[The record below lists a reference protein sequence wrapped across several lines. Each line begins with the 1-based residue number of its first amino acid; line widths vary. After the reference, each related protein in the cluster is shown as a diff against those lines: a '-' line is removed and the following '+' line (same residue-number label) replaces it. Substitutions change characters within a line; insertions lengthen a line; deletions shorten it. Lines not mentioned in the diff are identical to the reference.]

1 MNTGMNEP
9 EEAANN
15 GSREEATPAP
25 GNAADAVEPKNN
37 GTDRDGGQAESA
49 ANHGPEE
56 RHPTITPGPAEEED
70 RREADDR
77 GLTTDTG
84 SSD

>member
-1 MNTGMNEP
+1 
-9 EEAANN
+9 
-15 GSREEATPAP
+15 P
-25 GNAADAVEPKNN
+25 GNTATAAAFQNN
-37 GTDRDGGQAESA
+37 GTDRVGGQPA
-49 ANHGPEE
+49 ANFDPEE

-70 RREADDR
+70 RQEVDDR

>member
-9 EEAANN
+9 EGAVDD
-15 GSREEATPAP
+15 GSRPQAAPVPAHASDP
-25 GNAADAVEPKNN
+25 ADTKDN
-37 GTDRDGGQAESA
+37 GAGRDGSQPDASTGGDQAA
-49 ANHGPEE
+49 G
-56 RHPTITPGPAEEED
+56 HPTITPGPAEEED